1 MLRPLLVLA
10 VWLGLSAVSLLAA
23 GGILCLQDSGPRP
36 VARVLRRVAARPA
49 VALTP
54 AEAQLVNAINRYRAR
69 WGRRAVTPHPA
80 LMAAA
85 RGRTNSTPRSAHR
98 VNGQAP
104 WTAARQC
111 GWRGNGCGENLAWGS
126 ATPDGAVFS
135 QWAHS
140 PGHNRNQLGNWN
152 YVGVGVRG
160 RTYVAIY
167 GR

>member
-1 MLRPLLVLA
+1 MA
-10 VWLGLSAVSLLAA
+10 
-23 GGILCLQDSGPRP
+23 
-36 VARVLRRVAARPA
+36 
-49 VALTP
+49 
-54 AEAQLVNAINRYRAR
+54 AINRYRAGR
-69 WGRRAVTPHPA
+69 GRRSVTPHPA

-85 RGRTNSTPRSAHR
+85 RGRTNSTPLTAHR

-111 GWRGNGCGENLAWGS
+111 GWRGNSCGENLAWGS
-126 ATPDGAVFS
+126 STPDGAVFN

-140 PGHNRNQLGNWN
+140 PGHNRNQLGNWT